1 MRESFAA
8 YASQICG
15 VLSQLPGVL
24 PILLGLGYRTFSVVP
39 ALVPYLT
46 QIIQTTRVT
55 EAEQL
60 AEQVC
65 VARETQQVLEL
76 LSLE

>member
-1 MRESFAA
+1 
-8 YASQICG
+8 
-15 VLSQLPGVL
+15 VL
-24 PILLGLGYRTFSVVP
+24 PILLGLGYRVFSVDA
-39 ALVPYLT
+39 ALVPYLAQT
-46 QIIQTTRVT
+46 IQTTMVT

-76 LSLE
+76 LSLQSEP